1 MESKEAHLVLSQLR
15 KAKDDVKRLEAEYPK
30 VCECNDRISGD
41 KRPDESKSQKL
52 SYEKI
57 YKTCKYHEVRFY
69 HKLAPKQDEVHSQ

>member
-15 KAKDDVKRLEAEYPK
+15 KAKDDVKRLEAEYRK
-30 VCECNDRISGD
+30 VCECNDRISGV
-41 KRPDESKSQKL
+41 KPAESDYQKL